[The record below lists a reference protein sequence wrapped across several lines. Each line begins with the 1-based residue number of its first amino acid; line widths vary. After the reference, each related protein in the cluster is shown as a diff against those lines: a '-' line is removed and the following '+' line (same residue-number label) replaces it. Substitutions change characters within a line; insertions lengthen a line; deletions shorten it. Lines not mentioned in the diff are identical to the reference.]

1 MVLRGELQSVIERL
15 AQPDLRTHSA
25 DAPATGF
32 VQPDR
37 IKLTVPTAF
46 GVDTQ
51 SASPVGPA
59 SKAAAKQKAQP
70 VTDAGIQPGARL
82 KVQAYHEGNPPPSG
96 VILGSIEIEFVI
108 AAKR

>member
-1 MVLRGELQSVIERL
+1 VLRGELQNVIEQL
-15 AQPDLRTHSA
+15 AVSHRHALSA
-25 DAPATGF
+25 DAPASGF
-32 VQPDR
+32 VQPDH

-51 SASPVGPA
+51 PDAASAGE
-59 SKAAAKQKAQP
+59 AAAQQKS
-70 VTDAGIQPGARL
+70 DAVANAAIKPGMRL

-96 VILGSIEIEFVI
+96 VVLGSIEIEFVI